1 MRYYAKPPNRD
12 DDGDY
17 QGGDG
22 GDVDSVADDDWDDTP
37 SSRVAFTG
45 GGEKFRLEN
54 FWQFAEIMGIKR
66 EYSLRVLSG
75 KSLRRSFLLW
85 LFVSHPPLPLSTIAI
100 ITRFKMVL
108 HLSSFSSSLCLSW
121 LL

>member
-75 KSLRRSFLLW
+75 KSLGEACSYGASYHTQSTFRSLQLLYTQY
-85 LFVSHPPLPLSTIAI
+85 FYKEDTEG
-100 ITRFKMVL
+100 K
-108 HLSSFSSSLCLSW
+108 
-121 LL
+121 